1 MLGQIVFLQ
10 QPKNVTVNE
19 DTDAFFPCTYN
30 GTYGV
35 PTWRINNN
43 DFVTSGLP
51 PKHSY
56 NGTGLVVHNVDFS
69 LNNYSYSCFFEVYG
83 GQGQISD
90 IESNTGFLNVE
101 GLCTSS
107 SDFLQL

>member
-1 MLGQIVFLQ
+1 MLGQIVFIQ

-19 DTDAFFPCTYN
+19 NTDAFFPCTYF
-30 GTYGV
+30 GTTDV
-35 PTWRINNN
+35 PTWRINDN

-56 NGTGLVVHNVDFS
+56 NGTGLVVHNVDLS
-69 LNNYSYSCFFEVYG
+69 LNNYSYSCFFLVYA
-83 GQGQISD
+83 GQGGFIY
-90 IESNTGFLNVE
+90 IGSNTGFLNIE

>member
-19 DTDAFFPCTYN
+19 NTDAFFPCTYN
-30 GTYGV
+30 GTYDV

-43 DFVTSGLP
+43 VFVTSGVP

-69 LNNYSYSCFFEVYG
+69 LNNYSYSCFFVVHA
-83 GQGQISD
+83 GQGLFMD